1 MERNYYDQH
10 SDNHKKTILL
20 NVLLPLVLLIVMP
33 VIYCLSYVVLFFA
46 SIFISVGYDYY
57 HPHAHGI
64 DLVASQW
71 NVVLATFL
79 VLLIW
84 YFEILIYA
92 HQQLKNPIETVMSEA
107 NAAKVTE
114 VFGNQDSKL
123 KILLYVVEEL
133 SIAYDLKRPDIYVVN
148 DTKEPN
154 AFAFGNRDK
163 SAVTITRPL
172 LNMLNR
178 SELSGV
184 IGHELGHI
192 TNEDSSLILRFI
204 AYVTGLS
211 FFIDFGGWLT
221 TSAFSW
227 DDWGLRATILKWV
240 VFAVVGFLGL
250 ALALVGMFTKWLA
263 TLLRFATSRT
273 REYDADSMSAQINQS
288 ADGLISALSKLE
300 GYSNDNDK
308 KEDELKPAY
317 SQLYFTDN
325 RKGDHLMDDHPAI
338 SDRIKRLKKL

>member
-20 NVLLPLVLLIVMP
+20 NVLLPSVLLIVMP
-33 VIYCLSYVVLFFA
+33 VIYCLSYVALFFA
-46 SIFISVGYDYY
+46 SIFVSGGYDYY

-64 DLVASQW
+64 DLVANQW

-79 VLLIW
+79 ALLIW
-84 YFEILIYA
+84 YFGILIYA
-92 HQQLKNPIETVMSEA
+92 HRQLKNPIETVMSEA
-107 NAAKVTE
+107 NAVKVTG
-114 VFGNQDSKL
+114 VFGNQDAKSKT
-123 KILLYVVEEL
+123 LLDVVEEL

-154 AFAFGNRDK
+154 AFAFGDRDK
-163 SAVTITRPL
+163 SAVAITRPL

-192 TNEDSSLILRFI
+192 TNEDSNLILRFI

-211 FFIDFGGWLT
+211 FFIDFGGWLA
-221 TSAFSW
+221 TSVFSW

-273 REYDADSMSAQINQS
+273 REYDADAMSAQINQS

-300 GYSNDNDK
+300 GYSNDDEK
-308 KEDELKPAY
+308 KEDKLKPVY

-338 SDRIKRLKKL
+338 SDRIKRLKEL

>member
-46 SIFISVGYDYY
+46 SIFISGGYDYY

-84 YFEILIYA
+84 YFGILIYA
-92 HQQLKNPIETVMSEA
+92 HRQLKNPIETVMSEA
-107 NAAKVTE
+107 NAVKVTE
-114 VFGNQDSKL
+114 VFGNQDSKM
-123 KILLYVVEEL
+123 KTLLYVVEEL

-154 AFAFGNRDK
+154 AFAFGNHDK
-163 SAVTITRPL
+163 SAVAITRPL

-221 TSAFSW
+221 TSVFSW

-273 REYDADSMSAQINQS
+273 REYDADAMSAQINQS